1 MDIQGL
7 KDALGHLDIE
17 DNPAVL
23 KKKSR
28 DFYWFSPILKREL
41 DQVIGDLIVSPKNES
56 ELTEA
61 ISIAYRMDVPVTPRG
76 AGTGNYGQAM
86 PLSGGLVLNLL
97 GLNDISKPQLGSIV
111 AGAGATFVEIDAA
124 GRSQSTQELR
134 IFPSTYRSASIGGFV
149 AGGSGGVGSIR
160 WGGLRDLGNVSRAR
174 IVTVE
179 ATPRILTLEGD
190 EVLKIAHA
198 YGTNGI
204 ITQVEIPLAPA
215 YVWIEMIVAF
225 DNFDQACTFANDLGN
240 QDGILLKELAAM
252 AAPIAQSYFTHH
264 AKYVR
269 HDQDTVFLMVASQN
283 LAALESFIA
292 RRQGEISFRSDVLSL
307 DQLHSL
313 PPLFEC
319 TWNHTTLFA
328 HHVNPNLTYLQIL
341 YPYPHQIETILR
353 IKNLLGNEIIDH
365 LEFVRFDGHIGCMG
379 IPLISFSTEER
390 MEQLIKIY
398 EDNDCIV
405 FNPHRY
411 TLEEGGMKRSDPSQ
425 LAFKRENDPKGLL
438 NPGKMVAY
446 DNPEFNFS
454 ANRKYLFSSLKH

>member
-124 GRSQSTQELR
+124 ARSQSTQELR

-198 YGTNGI
+198 NGTNGL
-204 ITQVEIPLAPA
+204 ITQVEMPLAPA
-215 YVWIEMIVAF
+215 YLWI
-225 DNFDQACTFANDLGN
+225 
-240 QDGILLKELAAM
+240 
-252 AAPIAQSYFTHH
+252 
-264 AKYVR
+264 
-269 HDQDTVFLMVASQN
+269 
-283 LAALESFIA
+283 
-292 RRQGEISFRSDVLSL
+292 
-307 DQLHSL
+307 
-313 PPLFEC
+313 
-319 TWNHTTLFA
+319 
-328 HHVNPNLTYLQIL
+328 
-341 YPYPHQIETILR
+341 
-353 IKNLLGNEIIDH
+353 
-365 LEFVRFDGHIGCMG
+365 
-379 IPLISFSTEER
+379 
-390 MEQLIKIY
+390 
-398 EDNDCIV
+398 
-405 FNPHRY
+405 
-411 TLEEGGMKRSDPSQ
+411 
-425 LAFKRENDPKGLL
+425 
-438 NPGKMVAY
+438 
-446 DNPEFNFS
+446 
-454 ANRKYLFSSLKH
+454 